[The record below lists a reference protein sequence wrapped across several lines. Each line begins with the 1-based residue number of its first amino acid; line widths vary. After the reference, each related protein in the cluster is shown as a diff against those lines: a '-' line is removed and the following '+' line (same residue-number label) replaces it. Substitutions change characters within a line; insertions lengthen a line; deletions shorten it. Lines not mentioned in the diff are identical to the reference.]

1 MKEKKLSNMH
11 SPRNKSKRLKEKNY
25 LDRFNKLSVYSYI
38 RDNKIYLGVKPEDV
52 YELFFNV
59 CGRVADKGI
68 CSVDQSALQYYMIIG
83 LQDFYQNHY
92 LPLRDENIVLKE
104 ELDKTQTMLM
114 NLKKKNDER
123 FEIIMKHLEGFN
135 HALLSR
141 KPGQKKRQW

>member
-1 MKEKKLSNMH
+1 M
-11 SPRNKSKRLKEKNY
+11 
-25 LDRFNKLSVYSYI
+25 

-52 YELFFNV
+52 YELFSNA
-59 CGRVADKGI
+59 CERITGKGI

-114 NLKKKNDER
+114 NLKKSNDER
-123 FEIIMKHLEGFN
+123 FEFIMN
-135 HALLSR
+135 HTGRFSR
-141 KPGQKKRQW
+141 SNDKG